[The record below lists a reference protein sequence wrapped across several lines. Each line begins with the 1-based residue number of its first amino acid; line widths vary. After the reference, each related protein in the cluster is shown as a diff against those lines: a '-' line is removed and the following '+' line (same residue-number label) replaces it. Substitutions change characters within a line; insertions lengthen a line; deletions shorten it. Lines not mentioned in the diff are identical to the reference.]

1 MESDPPSLVGMSIL
15 IVDDHRDS
23 VELIDR
29 FLSTL
34 GADVRS
40 ASTADTALE
49 LFLTC
54 HPTAVVTEL
63 WLHGVSSFALARWIS
78 RRPGAQVRL
87 VAASS
92 YAHLRDRERAF
103 LAGFHAFLPKPI
115 DLDDLRDALGGA
127 AAVRA
132 AWPVLAAQ

>member
-1 MESDPPSLVGMSIL
+1 MGSDPPSLVGMSVL

-23 VELIDR
+23 VELIDP

-34 GADVRS
+34 GADVRT
-40 ASTADTALE
+40 ASTADAALE
-49 LFLTC
+49 LFLAC
-54 HPTAVVTEL
+54 RPTAVVTEL

-78 RRPGAQVRL
+78 RRPGAPVRL

-92 YAHLRDRERAF
+92 YVHSRDRERAF

-115 DLDDLRDALGGA
+115 DLDDLRGALQGA
-127 AAVRA
+127 AAVQGAWSAMA
-132 AWPVLAAQ
+132 AP